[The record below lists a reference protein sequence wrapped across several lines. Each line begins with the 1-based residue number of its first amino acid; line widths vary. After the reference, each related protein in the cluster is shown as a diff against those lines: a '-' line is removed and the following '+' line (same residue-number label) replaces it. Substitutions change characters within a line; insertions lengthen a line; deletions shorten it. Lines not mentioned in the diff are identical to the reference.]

1 MTSGRRRRS
10 TMGPDHPPP
19 GNPRTQGAR
28 CRRPNGFA
36 AHLANERNVDMAIGP
51 VQLLVLGFAQPHFEK
66 HVIAE
71 IERLRA
77 TETIRVIDALLVY
90 KDADGELDAEH
101 LGDLSEDDAA
111 ERDSKVAALVGLGF
125 DGEDSAN
132 GARMGAGARSTN
144 MLGLILDDEWD
155 VIEDIPPKTAAA
167 LILLEHQWAVPLR
180 DTVIKASGFRIS
192 DGFISP
198 LDLIEIGLMTADEAR
213 QMHELETKTAALR

>member
-1 MTSGRRRRS
+1 
-10 TMGPDHPPP
+10 MGPDHPPP
-19 GNPRTQGAR
+19 GNRRMQGSVAAGRT
-28 CRRPNGFA
+28 GFRSS
-36 AHLANERNVDMAIGP
+36 LANERNVDMAIGP

-90 KDADGELDAEH
+90 KDANGELDAEH
-101 LGDLSEDDAA
+101 LGDLSEDEAA

-125 DGEDSAN
+125 DGEDSPT
-132 GARMGAGARSTN
+132 GIRMGTGARSTN

-167 LILLEHQWAVPLR
+167 LILLEH
-180 DTVIKASGFRIS
+180 K
-192 DGFISP
+192 
-198 LDLIEIGLMTADEAR
+198 
-213 QMHELETKTAALR
+213 